1 MSLRIKGG
9 RVIDPVSGTDKIA
22 DIYVS
27 GGKIVPAAIM
37 KDRKF
42 DTIEARGKWVVPGL
56 IDMHVHLRE
65 PGQEY
70 KEDIRSGCEA
80 AAAGGFTGIVCMP
93 NTKPVVDCRAVVENI
108 LRRASE
114 ANGVHVYPTGA
125 ITKGMNGEEL
135 SEMGDMLAAGAVAFT
150 DDGRCLM
157 NANVLR
163 GALEYARNFDALVMQ
178 HGEDMNLSAGGQIFE
193 GLYSTKHG
201 MAGIPAV
208 AESSIVARDVQ
219 LCEFTG
225 SRYHAQHVSV
235 KESVEAIRQARRRGV
250 RVTAEVT
257 PHHFTLSDAAM
268 TDYDT
273 NYKMKP
279 PLVSDEHIRALK
291 KGLKDGTID
300 CIATD
305 HAPHAEID
313 KLVEFDQASFGIIGL
328 QTALPLSLALVREG
342 VLEPAQLIE
351 KMSVN
356 PARILG
362 IPGGSLAIDEP
373 ADITIIDP
381 DIEWEFTAEE
391 ILSKSRN
398 TPFVGWHF
406 TGRAEMTI
414 IDGKIVY
421 KR

>member
-1 MSLRIKGG
+1 
-9 RVIDPVSGTDKIA
+9 
-22 DIYVS
+22 
-27 GGKIVPAAIM
+27 
-37 KDRKF
+37 
-42 DTIEARGKWVVPGL
+42 
-56 IDMHVHLRE
+56 
-65 PGQEY
+65 
-70 KEDIRSGCEA
+70 
-80 AAAGGFTGIVCMP
+80 MP